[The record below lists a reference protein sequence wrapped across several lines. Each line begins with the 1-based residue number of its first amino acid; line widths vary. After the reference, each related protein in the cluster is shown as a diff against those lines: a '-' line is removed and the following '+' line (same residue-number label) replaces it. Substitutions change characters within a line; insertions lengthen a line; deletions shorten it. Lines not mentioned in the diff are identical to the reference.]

1 LYLSRLSNSGQLTLP
16 DFYQRALPR
25 DARLAV
31 IPIGEVLVIVPYD
44 DAFAEMAVREQ
55 THRHKQERTKLPAD
69 IVVQLLGLLVA
80 AGIAGGGIY
89 SARPCR
95 GWGAVLVTSLAGILI
110 GLVQAIRVIRMER
123 EDLTK
128 IELPTPEQKT
138 RSKPSAESPKPRKKQ

>member
-89 SARPCR
+89 FAWDLFSKGHAVGGARCWSPPWR
-95 GWGAVLVTSLAGILI
+95 ASSSVLF
-110 GLVQAIRVIRMER
+110 
-123 EDLTK
+123 
-128 IELPTPEQKT
+128 
-138 RSKPSAESPKPRKKQ
+138 KPSA